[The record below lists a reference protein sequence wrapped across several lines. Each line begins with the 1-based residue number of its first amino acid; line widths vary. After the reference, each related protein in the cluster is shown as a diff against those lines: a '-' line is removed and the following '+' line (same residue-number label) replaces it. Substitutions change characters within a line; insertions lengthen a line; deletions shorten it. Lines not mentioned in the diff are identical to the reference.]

1 MSHNSFKPY
10 NRILMG
16 PGPSNVN
23 PKVLDALSRAPL
35 GHLDPQFIEL
45 MDEIKFLLKYT
56 FKTESDATFVL
67 SGPGSLGMELCLVN
81 LIEPGDKVVVCI
93 GGYFAN
99 RMVQIVEKIGGQ
111 VAVVKE
117 TWGRAIEPQKLE
129 DALKA
134 NTDTKIVAFVHA
146 ETSTGALSN
155 IKQLSEI
162 AHKHNCLVVADVV
175 TSLGATN
182 VFVDEWQLDAV
193 YSCSQKGLACV
204 AGMSPVSFSD
214 QAVHHI
220 KNRKTPVQSWFNDLN
235 LLMGYWSG
243 AKRMY
248 HHTAPSNQFYGLH
261 EALLILKEEGIE
273 NAWRRHK
280 ENSAKMISRLKDE
293 LNLELIVPDGER
305 IPHLLAIKVPYGVD
319 EAHVRVDL
327 LTKHNLEI
335 GAGLGELAGKIWRIG
350 LMGYNS
356 NEKMIDY
363 CISSFKDVLNK
374 GTSKN
379 YF

>member
-1 MSHNSFKPY
+1 MSYNSFKPY

-23 PKVLDALSRAPL
+23 PKVLEALSQATL
-35 GHLDPQFIEL
+35 GHLDPQFIGL
-45 MDEIKFLLKYT
+45 MDEIKSLLKYT
-56 FKTESDATFVL
+56 FKTENDATFVL
-67 SGPGSLGMELCLVN
+67 SGPGSLGMEACLVN
-81 LIEPGDKVVVCI
+81 LIEPGDKVVVCV

-99 RMVQIVEKIGGQ
+99 RMTQIVEKIGGQ
-111 VAVVKE
+111 VVVVKE

-129 DALKA
+129 DALNA

-175 TSLGATN
+175 TSLGATD

-214 QAVHHI
+214 LAVNHI
-220 KNRKTPVQSWFNDLN
+220 KNRKTPVRSWFNDLN
-235 LLMGYWSG
+235 LLMGYWSGG

-261 EALLILKEEGIE
+261 EALLILKDEGIE

-280 ENSAKMISRLKDE
+280 ENSAKMISRLKEE
-293 LNLELIVPDGER
+293 LNLEPIVPNGER
-305 IPHLLAIKVPYGVD
+305 IPHLLAIKIPEGVD
-319 EAHVRVDL
+319 EAKVRIDL

-335 GAGLGELAGKIWRIG
+335 GAGLGELAGKIWRVG

-356 NEKMIDY
+356 NEKMIEY
-363 CISSFKDVLNK
+363 FISSFKDVLK
-374 GTSKN
+374 EG
-379 YF
+379 

>member
-1 MSHNSFKPY
+1 
-10 NRILMG
+10 MG

-23 PKVLDALSRAPL
+23 PKVLEALSQATL
-35 GHLDPQFIEL
+35 GHLDPQFIGL
-45 MDEIKFLLKYT
+45 MDEIKSLLKYT

-67 SGPGSLGMELCLVN
+67 SGPGSLGMEACLVN
-81 LIEPGDKVVVCI
+81 LIEPGDKVVVCV

-99 RMVQIVEKIGGQ
+99 RMTQIVEKIGGQ
-111 VAVVKE
+111 AIVVKE
-117 TWGRAIEPQKLE
+117 TWGRAIEPQKLD

-134 NTDTKIVAFVHA
+134 NTGVKVVAFVHA

-175 TSLGATN
+175 TSLGATD
-182 VFVDEWQLDAV
+182 VFVDDWKLDAV

-214 QAVHHI
+214 QAVHYI

-243 AKRMY
+243 GPMGIHPFGKRMY

-261 EALLILKEEGIE
+261 EALIILKEEGIE

-280 ENSAKMISRLKDE
+280 ENNAKMISRLKDE
-293 LNLELIVPDGER
+293 LNLEPIVPIGER
-305 IPHLLAIKVPYGVD
+305 IPHLLAIKVPEGID
-319 EAHVRVDL
+319 EAKVRFDL

-335 GAGLGELAGKIWRIG
+335 GAGLGELAGKVWRIG

-356 NEKMIDY
+356 NEKMIEY
-363 CISSFKDVLNK
+363 FINALKDVLHNH
-374 GTSKN
+374 
-379 YF
+379 